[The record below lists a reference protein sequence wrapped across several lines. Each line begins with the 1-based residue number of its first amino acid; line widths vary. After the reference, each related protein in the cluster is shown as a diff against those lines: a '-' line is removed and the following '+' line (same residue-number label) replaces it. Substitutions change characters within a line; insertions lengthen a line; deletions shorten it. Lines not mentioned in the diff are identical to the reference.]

1 MGNEEHDRSSPH
13 KLETRSPAINRGT
26 KEFPTINRGTTSHT
40 RERPIG
46 TPTDALIGQ
55 QYALLILAHSGRN
68 WNILRQKQYIS
79 IWQFTIKGRVPHHVW
94 AAKTRSSPTRRVMRR
109 SSMCSNRG
117 KTYFRVVSRTSR
129 ASAAVILPCT
139 RRYVSS
145 FANASS

>member
-1 MGNEEHDRSSPH
+1 MQSRDKSGTYISATPGNARLAPLQTHRLVNNMRSHDKS
-13 KLETRSPAINRGT
+13 GT
-26 KEFPTINRGTTSHT
+26 YNLAHQ
-40 RERPIG
+40 ERP
-46 TPTDALIGQ
+46 IGQ

-79 IWQFTIKGRVPHHVW
+79 IRQFTIKGRVPHHVW

-129 ASAAVILPCT
+129 ASAAVILLCT
-139 RRYVSS
+139 RRYASS